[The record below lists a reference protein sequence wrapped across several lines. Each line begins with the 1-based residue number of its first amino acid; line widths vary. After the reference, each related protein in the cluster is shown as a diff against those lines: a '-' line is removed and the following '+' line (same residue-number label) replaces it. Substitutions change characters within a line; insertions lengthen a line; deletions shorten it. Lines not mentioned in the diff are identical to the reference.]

1 MIELN
6 LMNKINKIF
15 DDYFNEWL
23 SLYPFEASFLGFN
36 VLDKI
41 EEIPVCISEEF
52 KKKEKNFYK
61 KYKNIIENINLNEL
75 EEEKKIH
82 LKALKITCDISLKEL
97 LFPDNL
103 LPINHFYSFHLIF
116 PAISSGLNQS
126 FKNKKEILN
135 FHKKIN
141 YFKDWAEVAISN
153 LKKGISLKV
162 LLPSII
168 VEKILKQMEYFIST
182 KREKNPIF
190 KPIYLI
196 EKEYKG
202 KDKEK
207 EIEKIKKEI
216 ENKVL
221 FSYEKIY
228 NFLKEEYLKNCNEK
242 IGLYNLP
249 KGYEWY
255 KAKILRFTTLNIEP
269 EDIYSYALK
278 ELKELKEKDKDL
290 QKESKKI
297 KDYIKYLNKFKK
309 ELKEKLKEYFFEF
322 PKKDFKI
329 LPMEKYKEKTSSLG
343 EYFVGSIDKKSEPIF
358 YLNLNLAKKKN
369 LNELLA
375 IFFHEAIPGHHFQ
388 ISLQREKKDL
398 PSFLRYHIFE
408 AFVEG
413 WAFYSENLAYKIGII
428 RDENYKRV
436 IKKNKIWRTLRLI
449 LDIGI
454 HTGKFNKNKAIKILM
469 EEGNFKKEEAEIEI
483 LRYVVYPGQA
493 LTYKIGEQV
502 FFDLKERAE
511 KELKDKFNLK
521 EFHHILLKDGSLPL
535 NLLKEKVN
543 NWIKKKKF
551 LC

>member
-1 MIELN
+1 MK
-6 LMNKINKIF
+6 KIDKIF
-15 DDYFNEWL
+15 DGYFNEWL
-23 SLYPFEASFLGFN
+23 LLYPFEASLLGFD
-36 VLDKI
+36 VLDEI
-41 EEIPVCISEEF
+41 EEIPVNISEEF
-52 KKKEKNFYK
+52 KEKEINFYK
-61 KYKNIIENINLNEL
+61 KYKSLIKNIDLDEMD
-75 EEEKKIH
+75 EKEKIH
-82 LKALKITCDISLKEL
+82 LKALEITCDISLKEL
-97 LFPDNL
+97 KFPDNL

-135 FHKKIN
+135 FYKKIN
-141 YFKDWAEVAISN
+141 YFKNWAEEAVLN
-153 LKKGISLKV
+153 LKKGISLKII
-162 LLPSII
+162 LPSII
-168 VEKILKQMEYFIST
+168 VEKVLKQLEYFLKT

-196 EKEYKG
+196 EKEFNG

-207 EIEKIKKEI
+207 EIDKIKKEI

-221 FSYEKIY
+221 TSYEKIY
-228 NFLKEEYLKNCNEK
+228 KFLKDDYLKNCSEN

-249 KGYEWY
+249 DGYEWY
-255 KAKILRFTTLNIEP
+255 KAKIKRFTTLEIEP
-269 EDIYSYALK
+269 EEIYNYALK
-278 ELKELKEKDKDL
+278 ELRELKEKDKEI
-290 QKESKKI
+290 KRENIKI
-297 KDYIKYLNKFKK
+297 NDYIEFLKKFKK
-309 ELKEKLKEYFFEF
+309 ELKEKLKEYFYEF

-343 EYFVGSIDKKSEPIF
+343 EYFMGGVDKKSKPIF

-388 ISLQREKKDL
+388 ISLQRENEKL

-413 WAFYSENLAYKIGII
+413 WALYSENLAFKIGLVE
-428 RDENYKRV
+428 DENYKKV
-436 IKKNKIWRTLRLI
+436 IIKNKIWRTLRLI
-449 LDIGI
+449 ADTGI
-454 HTGKFNKNKAIKILM
+454 HTGKFKKDGVVKILM
-469 EEGNFKKEEAEIEI
+469 DEGKFKKDEAEIET
-483 LRYVVYPGQA
+483 LRYAVFPGQA

-502 FFDLKERAE
+502 FFDLKEKGE

-521 EFHHILLKDGSLPL
+521 EFHKVLLQDGSLPL
-535 NLLKEKVN
+535 NLLKEKIN
-543 NWIKKKKF
+543 KWIKNKKI

>member
-1 MIELN
+1 MVKLN
-6 LMNKINKIF
+6 SMKKINNIF
-15 DDYFNEWL
+15 EDYFNEWIY
-23 SLYPFEASFLGFN
+23 LYPFEASFLGFN

-41 EEIPVCISEEF
+41 EEIPVNISEEF
-52 KKKEKNFYK
+52 REKEKEFYN
-61 KYKNIIENINLNEL
+61 KYKNLIEDIKLNEL
-75 EEEKKIH
+75 KEEQKIH

-116 PAISSGLNQS
+116 PGISSGLNQS

-141 YFKDWAEVAISN
+141 YFKDWAEVTISN
-153 LKKGISLKV
+153 LKKGIASKV

-168 VEKILKQMEYFIST
+168 VEKILKQLEYFLLT
-182 KREKNPIF
+182 KREINPIF

-207 EIEKIKKEI
+207 VTEKIKKEI

-228 NFLKEEYLKNCNEK
+228 KFLKDEYLKNCNEK

-249 KGYEWY
+249 NGYEWY
-255 KAKILRFTTLNIEP
+255 KAKILRFTTLKIEP
-269 EDIYSYALK
+269 EEIYNYALK
-278 ELKELKEKDKDL
+278 ELKELKEKNRDL
-290 QKESKKI
+290 QKENKKI
-297 KDYIKYLNKFKK
+297 KNHIEFLKKFKK
-309 ELKEKLKEYFFEF
+309 ELKEKLKEYFYEF

-329 LPMEKYKEKTSSLG
+329 LPMEKYKEKTSSLA
-343 EYFVGSIDKKSEPIF
+343 EYFIGSIDKKSKPIF

-388 ISLQREKKDL
+388 ISLQREKEDL
-398 PSFLRYHIFE
+398 PSFLRYHIFD

-428 RDENYKRV
+428 KDENYKRV
-436 IKKNKIWRTLRLI
+436 IIKNKIWRTLRLI
-449 LDIGI
+449 LDTGI
-454 HTGKFNKNKAIKILM
+454 HTGKFNKEKGVEILM

-483 LRYVVYPGQA
+483 LRYAVYPGQA

-511 KELKDKFNLK
+511 KELKDKFDLK
-521 EFHHILLKDGSLPL
+521 EFHKILLKDGSLPL

-543 NWIKKKKF
+543 NWIKKK
-551 LC
+551 